1 MSLLLDKWMQH
12 RVYEWNSDLFVRK
25 QQRKSN
31 NYSPQEVQSVLDF
44 VKEKFWEF
52 CPKTKIVSNGES
64 YVIIQKRIDGKTLQ
78 DFDISLLSED
88 TLISLQ
94 KILKIYEDILLD
106 GFNFDIMWMQKNA
119 PEWWRI
125 YDDDFLAQ
133 YNIFTRKY
141 YVIIN
146 TFNYIYHCLQ
156 RFNQDIFESSNIM
169 LDIESNVFLVDNVFI
184 EKHPQTWIEKSIT
197 FMRHAWR
204 YVWLKKNQIM
214 LSQKIKKT
222 P

>member
-25 QQRKSN
+25 EQRKSN
-31 NYSPQEVQSVLDF
+31 NYSPQEVQSALDF

-52 CPKTKIVSNGES
+52 CPKTKIVSNEES

-133 YNIFTRKY
+133 HNIFIRKY
-141 YVIIN
+141 YVVIN
-146 TFNYIYHCLQ
+146 IFNYIYHCLR
-156 RFNQDIFESSNIM
+156 RFNQDIFESSNLM

-184 EKHPQTWIEKSIT
+184 EKDPQTWIEKSIT

-204 YVWLKKNQIM
+204 YGWLKKNQIM